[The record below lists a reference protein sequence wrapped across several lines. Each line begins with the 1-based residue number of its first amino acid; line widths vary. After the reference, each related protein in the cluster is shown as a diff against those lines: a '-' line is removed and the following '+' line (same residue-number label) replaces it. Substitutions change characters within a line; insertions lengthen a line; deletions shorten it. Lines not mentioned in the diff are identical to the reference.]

1 MSPIVVTILLFSA
14 LLLILFAGLP
24 IVFTIG
30 SISMIAMVILWGP
43 GSLYVAAGSAWG
55 TMNNFV
61 LIAVP
66 LFIFM
71 GYVLQSSG
79 IAEDLYAVMYAWFGP
94 LRGGLAIGT
103 VAICAIF
110 AAMAGISGAATV
122 SMGLIALPAMLKRN
136 YDSDLALG
144 SIAAGGS
151 LGIVIPPSLVMIV
164 YCSVVPLSVG
174 KYFAAGVGP
183 GILLAGLFM
192 CYIGIRCLIDKDL
205 CPAIPPE
212 ERKTWGEKFRLL
224 KSVLFPI
231 VIILVVLGSVW
242 SGIATPTEAAGLGAF
257 ACLVAAALH
266 RRLSWPVLR
275 EALDGSLRVTC
286 MALWIVIAALC
297 FRSVYAASGAVD
309 VVSTLL
315 ASPTNSYVTLIISQL
330 ILLFLGFFLEPIAI
344 VMLGVPIFWPVM
356 DAIGVNQLWFA
367 ALLVM
372 NLNLAYITP
381 PVGFNLFF
389 LGGIVP
395 DSISM
400 KDIYRS
406 IIPFVFL
413 NLLGIALVII
423 FPQIALWLP
432 HLLYG

>member
-1 MSPIVVTILLFSA
+1 MSSIIITILLFSG
-14 LLLILFAGLP
+14 LLLILFTGLP

-30 SISMIAMVILWGP
+30 SVSMVAMIILWGP
-43 GSLYVAAGSAWG
+43 SSLYVAVGSVWG

-79 IAEDLYAVMYAWFGP
+79 IAEDLYAAMYAWFGS

-103 VAICAIF
+103 VVICAIF

-136 YDSDLALG
+136 YNSDIAVG
-144 SIAAGGS
+144 CIAAGGS
-151 LGIVIPPSLVMIV
+151 LGIVIPPSLIMIV

-183 GILLAGLFM
+183 GILLTVLFM
-192 CYIGIRCLIDKDL
+192 CYIGIRCLFNKNL
-205 CPAIPPE
+205 GPALPLE
-212 ERKTWGEKFRLL
+212 ERKTFGEKLL
-224 KSVLFPI
+224 LLRSVLLPI
-231 VIILVVLGSVW
+231 IIILVVLGSVW
-242 SGIATPTEAAGLGAF
+242 GGIATPTEAAGLGCL
-257 ACLVAAALH
+257 ACLIAAAFH
-266 RRLSWPVLR
+266 GRLTWAVLR
-275 EALDGSLRVTC
+275 DALDGSLRVTC
-286 MALWIVIAALC
+286 MALWIVMAAIC

-309 VVSTLL
+309 VVSTVLG
-315 ASPTNSYVTLIISQL
+315 SVTNIYITLIISQA
-330 ILLFLGFFLEPIAI
+330 IMLFLGFFLEPIAI
-344 VMLGVPIFWPVM
+344 VMLAVPIFWPVM
-356 DAIGVNQLWFA
+356 DLLGINQLWFA

-395 DSISM
+395 DEISM

-406 IIPFVFL
+406 VIPFVFL

-432 HLLYG
+432 NFLYG